1 MQRERLTPE
10 RIRRF
15 TLPAGKSQ
23 GFLWDTVAPRLAVRA
38 TAGVKSFVFEA
49 KLNGQTIRRT
59 IGDAF
64 AWNIDDARAE
74 ANRLQTMIDQGIDP
88 RELDRQRAADKAA
101 AKAAQEAATR
111 EADERRRY
119 TLGALVEAYA
129 EHLDR
134 AGKARSAAGVRSLSK
149 CHIGPEI
156 ACTPAR
162 NVTPHQV
169 AALVRKVR
177 ETGKERTAGVLRST
191 LLAAFNAAKRAP
203 FDSVLPADL
212 IAFAIEHNPADPI
225 PAIPVQR
232 GSRTLSADELR
243 EYMHHLNTG
252 APDLAAQALL
262 LSLLAGGQR
271 MTQQLRAKVSDFD
284 PDTAT
289 LRLWDG
295 KGKRT
300 QPREHLLP
308 LAPRAAALVAGLV
321 DRANGMETPYLFST
335 HGRAPLRFETAGVRA
350 GSISASMG
358 GEPFTLRDIRR
369 TCETMLA
376 GMGISKDTRAQLLSH
391 GISGVQAAHYD
402 RHSYTD
408 EKRAALVA
416 WEAKLE
422 AIARGEKPS
431 ANVRQIRRKNK
442 TAA

>member
-1 MQRERLTPE
+1 
-10 RIRRF
+10 
-15 TLPAGKSQ
+15 
-23 GFLWDTVAPRLAVRA
+23 
-38 TAGVKSFVFEA
+38 
-49 KLNGQTIRRT
+49 
-59 IGDAF
+59 
-64 AWNIDDARAE
+64 
-74 ANRLQTMIDQGIDP
+74 
-88 RELDRQRAADKAA
+88 
-101 AKAAQEAATR
+101 
-111 EADERRRY
+111 
-119 TLGALVEAYA
+119 
-129 EHLDR
+129 
-134 AGKARSAAGVRSLSK
+134 
-149 CHIGPEI
+149 
-156 ACTPAR
+156 
-162 NVTPHQV
+162 
-169 AALVRKVR
+169 
-177 ETGKERTAGVLRST
+177 
-191 LLAAFNAAKRAP
+191 
-203 FDSVLPADL
+203 
-212 IAFAIEHNPADPI
+212 
-225 PAIPVQR
+225 
-232 GSRTLSADELR
+232 
-243 EYMHHLNTG
+243 
-252 APDLAAQALL
+252 
-262 LSLLAGGQR
+262 